1 MALRSPCVPFLPVPG
16 SMAGMSDLA
25 YWLASGIFCFTLSFL
40 TTLMLYGFAFLFSVA
55 TYAALPLFPLY
66 IGLISCASQEHRVSL
81 SAR

>member
-1 MALRSPCVPFLPVPG
+1 MRTTSSLKVRISFNTSWLCAPPCVPFLPLPG

-55 TYAALPLFPLY
+55 TYVALPL
-66 IGLISCASQEHRVSL
+66 
-81 SAR
+81 